1 MIGKRPPWHVKY
13 EIGFDD
19 DGKLEGIKYDWYSDP
34 GFSPNGSLMFVLY
47 NFFDSVYK
55 CPNYYI
61 KPNLVKSN
69 KPASTEVRSPDLLA
83 IVNLTEQVMDH
94 VASYLKKDPLSVRQ
108 VNFFKKGDKA
118 ANGHELP
125 YIDIDGVV
133 NKLVNTSE
141 YNKRKE
147 EIESFNKTSLFKK
160 RGISLIPLRYA
171 MTYNLGYYNALVAV
185 RHHDGSVA
193 VSHGGVEMG
202 QGIHTKVAQVNTTFF
217 FFFIIS

>member
-1 MIGKRPPWHVKY
+1 MIGKRPPWYVKY

-19 DGKLEGIKYDWYSDP
+19 NGKLNGIKYDWYSDP
-34 GFSPNGSLMFVLY
+34 GFSSNGSLMFVLY
-47 NFFDSVYK
+47 NFFDSCYS

-61 KPNLVKSN
+61 KPNLVKTN

-94 VASYLKKDPLSVRQ
+94 IASYLKKDPLSVRQ

-125 YIDIDGVV
+125 HIDIDGVV

-141 YNKRKE
+141 YYKRKE
-147 EIESFNKTSLFKK
+147 EIEAFNKTSLFKK

-171 MTYNLGYYNALVAV
+171 MTHNLGYYNALLSV

-202 QGIHTKVAQVNTTFF
+202 QGIHTKVAQVKKKYYSFLTG
-217 FFFIIS
+217 